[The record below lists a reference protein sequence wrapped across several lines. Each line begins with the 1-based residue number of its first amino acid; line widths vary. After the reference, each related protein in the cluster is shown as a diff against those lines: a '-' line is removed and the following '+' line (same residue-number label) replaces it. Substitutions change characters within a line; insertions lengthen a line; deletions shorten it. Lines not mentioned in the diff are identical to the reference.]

1 MALDL
6 TGIQNE
12 NEFYT
17 SYYLREVLE
26 KDLKDEFAEW
36 AEQST
41 TGDSEEDRRSP
52 HEALGGRSGDY
63 FQKSNQ
69 LLDAGDPGHRL
80 QLQRELLT
88 PILETLGY
96 DVQPMLKRLRDDRW
110 LPVLS
115 QVTRPDGTPKL
126 CVVEAPPAEGE
137 EDADPLEQTL
147 APEQFEGLHPEH
159 ADPNT
164 ALAQQEITEDRPL
177 QTPLAELVT
186 KGLFALDEPPRYVM
200 VVNGS
205 QVVLLDRNKWSEK
218 RLLRFELDEILSRKD
233 TDTLKATVSLLHRQS
248 TCPEEG
254 FSLLDTFDENAHK
267 HAFAVSEDLKY
278 ALREAI
284 ELIGNEAIW
293 YLQEVRKE
301 KTYDELDAE
310 QLTTECLRY
319 MYRLLFLFYIEA
331 RPELGYAPM
340 DSDEYLKGYSL
351 ERLRDLELVELT
363 TEESKN
369 GYYIHHSLRRLF
381 SLIFNGYPEVESRQ
395 PSGQAH
401 RTNGQTTADFGD
413 EDEPDPTHNTFRIE
427 PLRSHLF
434 DPERTP
440 LLRKVKFR
448 NETLQKVIRLM
459 SLSDPDRRSSRERVS
474 YAALGINQL
483 GAVYEALL
491 SYSGF
496 FAEQDLYEVKEAGES
511 RDPLDVAY
519 FVGEDELE
527 DYAEDEIVFD
537 DDGAPLVHE
546 KGTFI
551 YRLAGRE
558 REESA
563 SYYTPEVLTDCLVK
577 YALKELIG
585 EDSSDMPADD
595 ILDLTVCE
603 PAMGSGA
610 FLNEAVDQLAEA
622 YLQRKQEETGEYI
635 SHENYGREKQ
645 KVKMY
650 LADNNVFG
658 VDLNPVATELA
669 EVSLWLN
676 TIYEQKEEDP
686 EHERGGLAFVPW
698 FGMQLTTG
706 NSLIG
711 ARRQVYEP
719 SLLEES
725 GGRGKPPWME
735 TPPERVEPGE
745 ERPDGH
751 VYHFLLPDYEMANYS
766 TSGGPGELAE
776 EEIKELRSW
785 RRDQKSGYDDED
797 LETLQR
803 LSEAIDGLWEKH
815 TLQQRRIREQTTDP
829 IKVWGQ
835 PEPDSMHPP
844 TTTRRKDQ
852 TWHTKMHS
860 EGRRMSSPYR
870 RLKLVMDYW
879 CALWFWPIDE
889 YDTVPT
895 RDEWLL
901 DLQMILEGD
910 LYETTGVGEQ
920 QVLFES
926 MEPRARQRALDLRDE
941 HGFVNVDKLC
951 DRNPRLGLVREL
963 ADRYKFHHW
972 ELEYADLFER
982 RGGFDLTIG
991 NPPWVKVTWD
1001 DTGILSDVEPKVEV
1015 RGWSEKEK
1023 SKHRMKIIEENHLRD
1038 EYLADYEE
1046 DEATQAFQ
1054 NARQNYSLLEGMQ
1067 SNSYKCF
1074 LPQGWMIGSRRGVT
1088 AFLHP
1093 EGVYDDPKGGKLRK
1107 ALYPR
1112 LRGHYQFVNELDL
1125 FADVHHQT
1133 KFSINVYQSFPQESV
1148 QFHNIANLYTPQT
1161 VDACFSHDGMGP
1173 TPGKRDENHDWNTE
1187 GHTQRIVAVDDEVL
1201 ELFATLYDKEGT
1213 PPREARLSAVHSQ
1226 ETLKV
1231 LHKFA
1236 EQPRQLGDLKD
1247 EYFSLEMWHE
1257 TNAEEDGTIEGNTQF
1272 VENVRDWILSGAH
1285 SFVANPFYKTPRE
1298 NCSHNQDYDELDL
1311 TTLPA
1316 DYLPRANYVPAC
1328 DREEYRRRTPK
1339 VPWADIE
1346 GKQKPVTEF
1355 YRHGNRRGIGSS
1367 GNRTMIPF
1375 IIAEKTSHIDGVFSA
1390 VFRDRS
1396 RMLLFNSLCAGV
1408 PFDFFIKTTGK
1419 GDLRNELL
1427 SQIAIPDVS
1436 EETKHRLI
1444 LRNLLLNCLTIHYAD
1459 LWDDSWQD
1467 AFTDDTWTKDD
1478 LRLNADT
1485 DFSDLTGTWDWD
1497 TPLRTRYAR
1506 RQALVELDVL
1516 AAQALGLTL
1525 DELQTIYR
1533 AQFGV
1538 LRKYEQNTWYDQSG
1552 RIIYTKNRGLPG
1564 IGFKSTKWKEVK
1576 DMNSGTVEQTV
1587 EDDTQPGGPVE
1598 RTIVYEAPFTKC
1610 DREAD
1615 YERAWGVFE
1624 GRETISET

>member
-17 SYYLREVLE
+17 SYYLREVLG
-26 KDLKDEFAEW
+26 KDLKSEFSGW
-36 AEQST
+36 AEQA
-41 TGDSEEDRRSP
+41 GQGRPPD
-52 HEALGGRSGDY
+52 EAFGGLSGDY
-63 FQKSNQ
+63 FQKRNQ
-69 LLDAGDPGHRL
+69 LLETGGARRL
-80 QLQRELLT
+80 ELQRELLT
-88 PILETLGY
+88 PVLETLGY
-96 DVQPMLKRLRDDRW
+96 EVSPMLKRLRDDRW
-110 LPVLS
+110 LPVLA
-115 QVTRPDGTPKL
+115 QVNRPDGTPAL

-147 APEQFEGLHPEH
+147 TAEQFDGLRPEH
-159 ADPNT
+159 ADPNA
-164 ALAQQEITEDRPL
+164 ALSEVEVTKNRPL
-177 QTPLAELVT
+177 DTELAEVIT
-186 KGLFALDEPPRYVM
+186 KGLFALDEPPRYVL
-200 VVNGS
+200 VANGS
-205 QVVLLDRNKWSEK
+205 QIALLDRNKWSEK

-233 TDTLKATVSLLHRQS
+233 SETLKATVSLLHRQS

-254 FSLLDTFDENAHK
+254 FSLLDTFDEQSHK
-267 HAFAVSEDLKY
+267 HAFEVSEDLKY

-284 ELIGNEAIW
+284 ELLGNEAIR

-301 KTYDELDAE
+301 KVYDELDE
-310 QLTTECLRY
+310 EELTNECLRY

-340 DSDEYLKGYSL
+340 DSDEYLKGYSV
-351 ERLRDLELVELT
+351 EHLRDLELMELT

-369 GYYIHHSLRRLF
+369 GFYIHHSLQRLF
-381 SLIFNGYPEVESRQ
+381 SLVFNGYPAVETN
-395 PSGQAH
+395 GEA
-401 RTNGQTTADFGD
+401 RTNGQVTADFD
-413 EDEPDPTHNTFRIE
+413 EDEDPQHHTFTIE

-440 LLRKVKFR
+440 LLSGVKFR
-448 NETLQKVIRLM
+448 NEVLQKVIRLM
-459 SLSDPDRRSSRERVS
+459 SLSDPDRRDRRERVS

-496 FAEQDLYEVKEAGES
+496 FAEEDLYEVKEAGES

-519 FVGEDELE
+519 FVGEGELA

-563 SYYTPEVLTDCLVK
+563 SYYTPQVLTECLVK

-585 EDSSDMPADD
+585 EDSSDMPADE

-635 SHENYGREKQ
+635 SHEDYGREKQ
-645 KVKMY
+645 RVKTY

-676 TIYEQKEEDP
+676 TIYEQKADDP
-686 EHERGGLAFVPW
+686 EHEQGGLAFVPW

-745 ERPDGH
+745 ERPEGH

-766 TSGGPGELAE
+766 TSGGPGDLAA
-776 EEIKELRSW
+776 EEIKSLRSW
-785 RRDQKSGYDDED
+785 RRDQKSGYDKED

-803 LSEAIDGLWEKH
+803 LSKAIDGLWKKH
-815 TLQQRRIREQTTDP
+815 TRQQRRIREQTTDP
-829 IKVWGQ
+829 IQVWGQ
-835 PEPDSMHPP
+835 PEPESMRPP
-844 TTTRRKDQ
+844 TTTRHKDEK
-852 TWHTKMHS
+852 WHSEMHS
-860 EGRRMSSPYR
+860 EGRRLSSPYR

-889 YDTVPT
+889 HDEVPT
-895 RDEWLL
+895 RQEWLM

-910 LYETTGVGEQ
+910 LYETTSTVGEQ
-920 QVLFES
+920 QVLFETADA
-926 MEPRARQRALDLRDE
+926 ETKQRALDLKDE

-951 DRNPRLGLVREL
+951 DRNPRLGLVRQL

-991 NPPWVKVTWD
+991 NPPWVKVEWD
-1001 DTGILSDVEPKVEV
+1001 DTGILSDVEPKISV
-1015 RGWSEKEK
+1015 RDWSKNK
-1023 SKHRMKIIEENHLRD
+1023 VSKNRMGIIEKNRLRD
-1038 EYLADYEE
+1038 AYLADYEE
-1046 DEATQAFQ
+1046 DEGTQAYQ
-1054 NARQNYSLLEGMQ
+1054 NAQQNYQLLKGMQ
-1067 SNSYKCF
+1067 TNSYKCF
-1074 LPQGWMIGSRRGVT
+1074 LPQGWMVGSSEGIT

-1093 EGVYDDPKGGKLRK
+1093 EGIYDDSGGGSFRRS
-1107 ALYPR
+1107 LYPR
-1112 LRGHYQFVNELDL
+1112 LKGHYQFTNELNL
-1125 FADVHHQT
+1125 FQEIHHDT
-1133 KFSINVYQSFPQESV
+1133 LYSINIYQNKPNSNV
-1148 QFHNIANLYTPQT
+1148 QFDSIANLFTPET
-1161 VDACFSHDGMGP
+1161 IGACFEDDGSGP
-1173 TPGKRDENHDWNTE
+1173 VPGIKDENHDWNTE
-1187 GHTQRIVAVDDEVL
+1187 GHAQRIVRVDDEAL
-1201 ELFATLYDKEGT
+1201 QLFANLYDDEET
-1213 PPREARLSAVHSQ
+1213 PPREARLPSVHSRQ
-1226 ETLKV
+1226 IIEV
-1231 LHKFA
+1231 LQQFA
-1236 EQPRQLGDLKD
+1236 KPPKRLSDLGKKSV
-1247 EYFSLEMWHE
+1247 SLEMWHE
-1257 TNAEEDGTIEGNTQF
+1257 TNAQEDGTIKSKTKFAEKPD
-1272 VENVRDWILSGAH
+1272 DWILSGPH
-1285 SFVANPFYKTPRE
+1285 FFVGIPLYKTPRDGCK
-1298 NCSHNQDYDELDL
+1298 NNLDYDTLDL
-1311 TTLPA
+1311 TNLPA
-1316 DYLPRANYVPAC
+1316 DYLPRTNYVPDC
-1328 DREEYRRRTPK
+1328 SPTEYRRRVPEVTWRDSGGKNSK
-1339 VPWADIE
+1339 VTD
-1346 GKQKPVTEF
+1346 F
-1355 YRHGNRRGIGSS
+1355 YRLVHSEMIRSGRARTFQPAIAPPTVGHIHTVLSTAFEKTDELLDFSAMAMSVPVDYRVKSTGATHANVSLTRQLPTLPRDENRRVKMHI
-1367 GNRTMIPF
+1367 RT
-1375 IIAEKTSHIDGVFSA
+1375 
-1390 VFRDRS
+1390 
-1396 RMLLFNSLCAGV
+1396 
-1408 PFDFFIKTTGK
+1408 
-1419 GDLRNELL
+1419 
-1427 SQIAIPDVS
+1427 
-1436 EETKHRLI
+1436 
-1444 LRNLLLNCLTIHYAD
+1444 LLLNCLTTHYAD
-1459 LWDDSWQD
+1459 LWEECWQD
-1467 AFTDDTWTKDD
+1467 AFTNDTWTKDD
-1478 LRLNADT
+1478 PRLTADT
-1485 DFSDLTGTWDWD
+1485 DFSELSGTWGWD

-1533 AQFGV
+1533 VKFHV
-1538 LRKYEQNTWYDQSG
+1538 LRKYEQNTWYDQNG

-1564 IGFKSTKWKEVK
+1564 VGFKSKKWKTVK
-1576 DMNSGTVEQTV
+1576 DMESGTVKKTI

-1624 GRETISET
+1624 GREG

>member
-1 MALDL
+1 
-6 TGIQNE
+6 
-12 NEFYT
+12 
-17 SYYLREVLE
+17 
-26 KDLKDEFAEW
+26 
-36 AEQST
+36 
-41 TGDSEEDRRSP
+41 
-52 HEALGGRSGDY
+52 
-63 FQKSNQ
+63 
-69 LLDAGDPGHRL
+69 
-80 QLQRELLT
+80 
-88 PILETLGY
+88 
-96 DVQPMLKRLRDDRW
+96 
-110 LPVLS
+110 
-115 QVTRPDGTPKL
+115 
-126 CVVEAPPAEGE
+126 VEAPPAEGE
-137 EDADPLEQTL
+137 ETTDPLEQTL
-147 APEQFEGLHPEH
+147 TPEQFEGLRPEH
-159 ADPNT
+159 ADPNA
-164 ALAQQEITEDRPL
+164 ALSDVEVTENRPL
-177 QTPLAELVT
+177 DTELAEVIT
-186 KGLFALDEPPRYVM
+186 KGLFALDEPPRYVI
-200 VVNGS
+200 VANAS
-205 QVVLLDRNKWSEK
+205 QIVLLDRGKWPEK
-218 RLLRFELDEILSRKD
+218 RLLRFELDEILGRKD
-233 TDTLKATVSLLHRQS
+233 TSTLKATVSLLHRQS

-284 ELIGNEAIW
+284 ELIGNEAIR
-293 YLQEVRKE
+293 YIQDVRKE
-301 KTYDELDAE
+301 KTYDELDAD

-319 MYRLLFLFYIEA
+319 MYRLLFLLYVEA

-340 DSDEYLKGYSL
+340 DSDEYLNGYSL
-351 ERLRDLELVELT
+351 ERLRDLELVDLS
-363 TEESKN
+363 TETAKN
-369 GYYIHHSLRRLF
+369 GYYLHHSIERLF
-381 SLIFNGYPEVESRQ
+381 SLIYNGYPAVETN
-395 PSGQAH
+395 GEAH
-401 RTNGQTTADFGD
+401 RGDGQVAADFE
-413 EDEPDPTHNTFRIE
+413 EDGEAGPQHHTFRIE

-440 LLRKVKFR
+440 LLDGVKFR

-496 FAEQDLYEVKEAGES
+496 FAEKDLYEVKEAGED

-519 FVGEDELE
+519 FVGEGELA
-527 DYAEDEIVFD
+527 DYAEDEIVFG

-563 SYYTPEVLTDCLVK
+563 SYYTPEVLTECLVK
-577 YALKELIG
+577 YSLKELIG

-635 SHENYGREKQ
+635 SHEEYNREKQ
-645 KVKMY
+645 KVKMH

-676 TIYEQKEEDP
+676 TIYEQKAEDP
-686 EHERGGLAFVPW
+686 EHEQGGLAFVPW

-719 SLLEES
+719 ELLTDS

-735 TPPERVEPGE
+735 TVPTAVGMEPGE
-745 ERPDGH
+745 ERPDAERGSTLGVRPKGH

-776 EEIKELRSW
+776 EEIKSLRSW
-785 RRDQKSGYDDED
+785 RRGLKSSYDAED
-797 LETLQR
+797 LNTLQR
-803 LSEAIDGLWEKH
+803 LSGAIDGLWEKH
-815 TLQQRRIREQTTDP
+815 RRQQRQIREQTTDP

-844 TTTRRKDQ
+844 TTTRWKDE
-852 TWHTKMHS
+852 TWHTEMHS
-860 EGRRMSSPYR
+860 EGVRLSSPYR

-889 YDTVPT
+889 HDAVPT

-910 LYETTGVGEQ
+910 LYETTPTLGEQ
-920 QVLFES
+920 QVLFETADP
-926 MEPRARQRALDLRDE
+926 EAKQRALDLKDE

-951 DRNPRLGLVREL
+951 DRNPRLGLVQEL

-991 NPPWVKVTWD
+991 NPPWVKATWD
-1001 DTGILSDVEPKVEV
+1001 DTGILSDAEPKVEV
-1015 RGWSEKEK
+1015 RGWSKRK
-1023 SKHRMKIIEENHLRD
+1023 VSKNRMEIIEENNLRR

-1046 DEATQAFQ
+1046 DEGRQAFQ
-1054 NARQNYSLLEGMQ
+1054 NAKQNYPRLQGMQ
-1067 SNSYKCF
+1067 TNSYKCF
-1074 LPQGWMIGSRRGVT
+1074 LPQGWMIGDEKGVT

-1093 EGVYDDPKGGKLRK
+1093 EGIYDDPNGGNFRK
-1107 ALYPR
+1107 FVYPR
-1112 LRGHYQFVNELDL
+1112 LRGHYQFINELKL
-1125 FADVHHQT
+1125 FADVGHQ
-1133 KFSINVYQSFPQESV
+1133 KKYSLNIYQNEVGKSV
-1148 QFHNIANLYTPQT
+1148 RFRNIVNLYTPQT
-1161 VDACFSHDGMGP
+1161 IDICFAHDGSGP
-1173 TPGKRDENHDWNTE
+1173 VPGIKDENHDWNTE
-1187 GHTQRIVAVDDEVL
+1187 GHAQRVVTVDDEAL
-1201 ELFATLYDKEGT
+1201 ELFATLYDEKGT
-1213 PPREARLSAVHSQ
+1213 PPREARLSSVHSEQ
-1226 ETLKV
+1226 ILEV
-1231 LHKFA
+1231 LRRFG
-1236 EQPRQLGDLKD
+1236 EQSRRLGDK
-1247 EYFSLEMWHE
+1247 EEKYFTLEMWHE
-1257 TNAEEDGTIEGNTQF
+1257 TNAQEDGTIKRETQF
-1272 VENVRDWILSGAH
+1272 IDDVEDWVLSGPH
-1285 SFVANPFYKTPRE
+1285 FFVATPLYKTPRRK
-1298 NCSHNQDYDELDL
+1298 CTSKGQYDPIDYLN
-1311 TTLPA
+1311 LPA
-1316 DYLPRANYVPAC
+1316 DYLPRTNYVPAC
-1328 DREEYRRRTPK
+1328 SRAEYRRRTPE
-1339 VPWADIE
+1339 VPWTNADGE
-1346 GKQKPVTEF
+1346 HKLVTKF
-1355 YRHGNRRGIGSS
+1355 YRLAFRGMIGPTVM
-1367 GNRTMIPF
+1367 RTMIGTVIPPR
-1375 IIAEKTSHIDGVFSA
+1375 AGHINGVQSTVYQSTERLLTTLSICQSA
-1390 VFRDRS
+1390 V
-1396 RMLLFNSLCAGV
+1396 AG
-1408 PFDFFIKTTGK
+1408 FYIKTTGRQNLHSTWHNIPWVDVGWK
-1419 GDLRNELL
+1419 AKLR
-1427 SQIAIPDVS
+1427 
-1436 EETKHRLI
+1436 T
-1444 LRNLLLNCLTIHYAD
+1444 LLLNSLTTHYAD
-1459 LWDDSWQD
+1459 LWEDSWQD
-1467 AFTDDTWTKDD
+1467 AFIDDTWTKDD
-1478 LRLNADT
+1478 PRLNADT
-1485 DFSDLTGTWDWD
+1485 DFADLTGTWDWD

-1533 AQFGV
+1533 VQFPV
-1538 LRKYEQNTWYDQSG
+1538 LRKYEQNTWYDQNG

-1564 IGFKSTKWKEVK
+1564 VGFKSKKWKEVK
-1576 DMNSGTVEQTV
+1576 DMTSGTVEQTV
-1587 EDDTQPGGPVE
+1587 EDDTQPGGPTQ

-1610 DREAD
+1610 DREED

-1624 GRETISET
+1624 GRS

>member
-17 SYYLREVLE
+17 SYYLREVLGT
-26 KDLKDEFAEW
+26 DLKDAFADW
-36 AEQST
+36 AEQSRPAS
-41 TGDSEEDRRSP
+41 GDDRRPP
-52 HEALGGRSGDY
+52 HEALGGQSGDY
-63 FQKSNQ
+63 FQTSNQ
-69 LLDAGDPGHRL
+69 LLDATGAARRL

-88 PILETLGY
+88 PLLETLGY
-96 DVQPMLKRLRDDRW
+96 DGQPMLKKLRDGRW
-110 LPVLS
+110 LPVLA

-147 APEQFEGLHPEH
+147 QPEQFEGLRPEH

-164 ALAQQEITEDRPL
+164 ARAQQEITENRPL
-177 QTPLAELVT
+177 QTPLAELIT
-186 KGLFALDEPPRYVM
+186 KGLYALDEPPRYVLI
-200 VVNGS
+200 VNAT
-205 QVVLLDRNKWSEK
+205 QVALLDRNKWAQK
-218 RLLRFELDEILSRKD
+218 RLLRFELDEILGRKD
-233 TDTLKATVSLLHRQS
+233 PETLKATVSLLHRQS
-248 TCPEEG
+248 TCPDEG

-278 ALREAI
+278 ALRESI
-284 ELIGNEAIW
+284 ELLGNEAIR
-293 YLQEVRKE
+293 YIQDVLHEA
-301 KTYDELDAE
+301 TYDELDEE

-351 ERLRDLELVELT
+351 ERLRDLELVTLT
-363 TEESKN
+363 TEEAKN
-369 GYYIHHSLRRLF
+369 GYYIHHSVDKLF
-381 SLIFNGYPEVESRQ
+381 SLIFNGYPEVEAN
-395 PSGQAH
+395 GQAR

-440 LLRKVKFR
+440 LLSKVKFR
-448 NETLQKVIRLM
+448 NEVLQKVIRLM
-459 SLSDPDRRSSRERVS
+459 SLSDPDRRSRRERVS

-496 FAEQDLYEVKEAGES
+496 FAEEDLYEVKAAGER

-519 FVGEDELE
+519 FVGADELAG
-527 DYAEDEIVFD
+527 YAEDEIVFD
-537 DDGAPLVHE
+537 DDGAPLKHE
-546 KGTFI
+546 KGSFI

-558 REESA
+558 REASA

-585 EDSSDMPADD
+585 EDSGDMPADD

-622 YLQRKQEETGEYI
+622 YLQRKQEETGDYI
-635 SHENYGREKQ
+635 SHEAYGREKQ
-645 KVKMY
+645 KVKMH

-676 TIYEQKEEDP
+676 TIYEQKPEDP
-686 EHERGGLAFVPW
+686 EHEQGGLAFVPW

-719 SLLEES
+719 SLLAES

-745 ERPDGH
+745 ERPEGH

-766 TSGGPGELAE
+766 TSGGPGDLAE
-776 EEIKELRSW
+776 EEIKSLRSW
-785 RRDQKSGYDDED
+785 RRDQKSGYDAED

-803 LSEAIDGLWEKH
+803 LSDAIDGLWEKH
-815 TLQQRRIREQTTDP
+815 TRQQRRIREQTTDP
-829 IKVWGQ
+829 IDIWGQ
-835 PEPDSMHPP
+835 PEPDAMRPP
-844 TTTRRKDQ
+844 TTTRRKDDK
-852 TWHTKMHS
+852 WHTEMHS
-860 EGRRMSSPYR
+860 EGVRMSSPYR

-879 CALWFWPIDE
+879 CALWFWPIDAH
-889 YDTVPT
+889 DTVPT
-895 RDEWLL
+895 RQEWLM

-920 QVLFES
+920 QVLFEA
-926 MEPRARQRALDLRDE
+926 MEPDARQLAMDLKDE

-991 NPPWVKVTWD
+991 NPPWVKVEWD
-1001 DTGILSDVEPKVEV
+1001 EQGLLSDAEPKISV
-1015 RGWSEKEK
+1015 RGWSKNK
-1023 SKHRMKIIEENHLRD
+1023 VSKNVMALVEENRLRD
-1038 EYLADYEE
+1038 EYLATYEE
-1046 DEATQAFQ
+1046 AEGTQAFL
-1054 NARQNYSLLEGMQ
+1054 NAQQNYPRLKGMQ
-1067 SNSYKCF
+1067 TNSYKCF
-1074 LPQGWMIGSRRGVT
+1074 LPQGWRIGRDDGNT
-1088 AFLHP
+1088 AYLHP
-1093 EGVYDDPKGGKLRK
+1093 EGVYDDPNGGEFRK
-1107 ALYPR
+1107 VLYPR
-1112 LRGHYQFVNELDL
+1112 LRAHYHFQNQFKL
-1125 FADVHHQT
+1125 FSDIDNQNYYSV
-1133 KFSINVYQSFPQESV
+1133 NVYQNEVKENVRFT
-1148 QFHNIANLYTPQT
+1148 NIANLYTPQT
-1161 VDACFSHDGMGP
+1161 IDACFAHDGSGP
-1173 TPGKRDENHDWNTE
+1173 VPGIKDENHDWNTD
-1187 GHTQRIVAVDDEVL
+1187 GHAQRIVTVDDEAL
-1201 ELFATLYDKEGT
+1201 ELFATLYDEEGT

-1226 ETLKV
+1226 QILEV
-1231 LHKFA
+1231 LRCFA
-1236 EQPRQLGDLKD
+1236 QQPRELGDLDD
-1247 EYFSLEMWHE
+1247 EYFSTQHWNE
-1257 TNAEEDGTIEGNTQF
+1257 TTAQEDGTIERDTQF
-1272 VENVRDWILSGAH
+1272 IDDVEDWVLSGPH
-1285 SFVANPFYKTPRE
+1285 FFVATPLFKNPRDPCTSNKA
-1298 NCSHNQDYDELDL
+1298 YDEIDL
-1311 TTLPA
+1311 TNIPA
-1316 DYLPRANYVPAC
+1316 DYLPRTNYVPAC
-1328 DREEYRRRTPK
+1328 SRSEYRRRTPK
-1339 VPWADIE
+1339 VPWTNE
-1346 GKQKPVTEF
+1346 KGEEEPVTEF
-1355 YRHGNRRGIGSS
+1355 YRFTNRRMFGASS
-1367 GNRTMIPF
+1367 MRSLIPCILAKGPAILF
-1375 IIAEKTSHIDGVFSA
+1375 TSVSTVFKERSNLLKFSA
-1390 VFRDRS
+1390 
-1396 RMLLFNSLCAGV
+1396 LCSSV
-1408 PFDFFIKTTGK
+1408 PYDFFLKTTGK
-1419 GDLRNELL
+1419 SDLLPSTLN
-1427 SQIAIPDVS
+1427 QFPFPDS
-1436 EETKHRLI
+1436 AGLEKKMCSRT
-1444 LRNLLLNCLTIHYAD
+1444 LLLNSLTTHYAD
-1459 LWDDSWQD
+1459 LWEESWQES
-1467 AFTDDTWTKDD
+1467 FTDDAWTKDD
-1478 LRLNADT
+1478 PRLPADT
-1485 DFSDLTGTWDWD
+1485 DFSELTGTWDWD

-1533 AQFGV
+1533 VQFPV
-1538 LRKYEQNTWYDQSG
+1538 LRKYEQNTWYDQNG

-1564 IGFKSTKWKEVK
+1564 VGFKSKKWKQVK
-1576 DMNSGTVEQTV
+1576 DKPSGTVERTV

-1598 RTIVYEAPFTKC
+1598 RTIVYEAPFTAC

-1624 GRETISET
+1624 NRSGDQTRSNSA